1 MIGGNI
7 FEHICIGYITLL
19 LKNMYKVTIVVIGL
33 YLNVTNSA
41 QNVTNAAQNVTNA
54 AQNVTNAAQNVTNAA
69 LVS

>member
-19 LKNMYKVTIVVIGL
+19 LKNMYKVTIFVIDL
-33 YLNVTNSA
+33 YL
-41 QNVTNAAQNVTNA
+41 NVTNAAQNM
-54 AQNVTNAAQNVTNAA
+54 TNAAQNVTNAA

>member
-7 FEHICIGYITLL
+7 CEHICIGYITLL
-19 LKNMYKVTIVVIGL
+19 LKHMYKVTIFVIDL
-33 YLNVTNSA
+33 YL
-41 QNVTNAAQNVTNA
+41 NVTNA